1 MNTTTTP
8 LSPATY
14 DTSVATTRRWRWLA
28 AAAIFGNIGLT
39 YWSRIQPFNGQT
51 MGYVSGK
58 YPTLLTPA
66 GYAFSIWG
74 IIFLAL
80 AAYAV
85 WQLLPAQRTSVLPD
99 AVAQPLTLANVAT
112 AVWVVLFAYE
122 HVAWCALVMLVILLA
137 LIVAYGRARRL
148 VLVGEVPN
156 RISLPFALYLGW
168 ISVATV
174 VNVTIGLWAFGWQS
188 PTNVS
193 VVLALGLLVVVT
205 GLGLLI
211 SWAFSEM
218 AYPLVVCWALVG
230 IWVGQHNTYPE
241 LADAALV
248 GAVVV
253 AVGGFILA
261 RRKLGEATGV

>member
-1 MNTTTTP
+1 
-8 LSPATY
+8 
-14 DTSVATTRRWRWLA
+14 
-28 AAAIFGNIGLT
+28 
-39 YWSRIQPFNGQT
+39 
-51 MGYVSGK
+51 MGAVSAK

-80 AAYAV
+80 AFYAV

-112 AVWVVLFAYE
+112 AAWVVLFAYE
-122 HVAWCALVMLVILLA
+122 HVAWCALVMLVILMG

-148 VLVGEVPN
+148 VAAGEAPASA
-156 RISLPFALYLGW
+156 SLPFALYLGW

-193 VVLALGLLVVVT
+193 VVLALGLLIIVT

-211 SWAFSEM
+211 SWAFAEM

-230 IWVGQHNTYPE
+230 IWAGQRGAYPE
-241 LADAALV
+241 LADAALI

-253 AVGGFILA
+253 AVGGFILS
-261 RRKLGEATGV
+261 RRKQGETAGV